1 MLKELTEE
9 RLGNTGVTSTRVPFI
24 LAPMCCVSHDMVV
37 LSVSREPLWRQAEAH
52 MWYSPAPNHKW
63 HFLSCHRRNTEA
75 FHSIATR
82 RQRGIES
89 QGRHHRDRNGDTQLA
104 LFLTNGTT
112 YEHDVTSFLKAN
124 HLNPFTL
131 PYCRKA
137 SIYASKRIY
146 P

>member
-1 MLKELTEE
+1 
-9 RLGNTGVTSTRVPFI
+9 LGTRGSLLPYFSPPCVVCRMTS
-24 LAPMCCVSHDMVV
+24 DMVV
-37 LSVSREPLWRQAEAH
+37 LSVSRDPLNIGAGRTRTCGN
-52 MWYSPAPNHKW
+52 SPAPNQRW

-112 YEHDVTSFLKAN
+112 YEHDVTSFLKTN
-124 HLNPFTL
+124 HLNPLNL